1 MDAEFSILTVCTGNI
16 HRSPLAAALLETW
29 SGWYLPAAV
38 SHEVRVRSAGFAAP
52 VGAPMGA
59 HVQVVAAMLGADGA
73 AHAAT
78 QITDAL
84 IADSG
89 LVLVA
94 SRRQRDEV
102 LARVPSAL
110 RVTFTM
116 REAGR
121 IAAGLTDAALP
132 GIAPSRTVRD
142 LVGAVAL
149 MADHR
154 GDHVDPGA
162 DDVIDPQGRDLDAY
176 AQMTREEVVALA
188 HLARTL
194 FGMPE
199 ADVRAYVSAAED
211 EAALRAALGEANTP

>member
-1 MDAEFSILTVCTGNI
+1 MAAEFLILTVCTGNI
-16 HRSPLAAALLETW
+16 HRSPLAAALLQTW

-38 SHEVRVRSAGFAAP
+38 SQEVGVRSAGFAAP
-52 VGAPMGA
+52 IGAPMGS
-59 HVQVVAAMLGADGA
+59 HVQIVAAMLGADGS

-78 QITDAL
+78 QMTDAL

-110 RVTFTM
+110 RVSFTM

-121 IAAGLTDAALP
+121 IAAGLTDAAPPHTLR
-132 GIAPSRTVRD
+132 A
-142 LVGAVAL
+142 LVDAVAL
-149 MADHR
+149 LADHR
-154 GDHVDPGA
+154 GDHADPAA
-162 DDVIDPQGRDLDAY
+162 DDVVDPQGRDLDAY

-188 HLARTL
+188 HLARIL
-194 FGMPE
+194 FGMPD
-199 ADVRAYVSAAED
+199 ADVRAYISAAED
-211 EAALRAALGEANTP
+211 EAALLAALGEANPP